1 MRRNSAPSISLL
13 TLAIVL
19 FGSVQFAHAGGLL
32 SRILAGKKGV
42 CKPAPKLRLFQRC
55 PTDPCCPPPSSYC
68 PPCISGA
75 DCPKQLLGM
84 ISDVDEN
91 GETHCVFRVFLTEN
105 CSSLLIQ
112 MVNLPCSVN
121 QASCHNGQCGE
132 NGGEGLEGP
141 FIEIR
146 ALPPLPG
153 PGPGP
158 GPIPTPAPAN
168 PGTNGVV
175 VDTNASGLSGGLP
188 PVHEGFTR
196 QVIGVQANPTL
207 AGYFEH
213 DNGLG
218 GKKYYALYRLSFVR
232 GNETR
237 EAGIGFEVSSVPNG
251 GTMLPGKWANV
262 FNKTH
267 RVDETDPA
275 DPNKV
280 VWTYVVHENR

>member
-1 MRRNSAPSISLL
+1 M
-13 TLAIVL
+13 
-19 FGSVQFAHAGGLL
+19 
-32 SRILAGKKGV
+32 
-42 CKPAPKLRLFQRC
+42 
-55 PTDPCCPPPSSYC
+55 
-68 PPCISGA
+68 
-75 DCPKQLLGM
+75 
-84 ISDVDEN
+84 
-91 GETHCVFRVFLTEN
+91 
-105 CSSLLIQ
+105 
-112 MVNLPCSVN
+112 
-121 QASCHNGQCGE
+121 
-132 NGGEGLEGP
+132 EGP
-141 FIEIR
+141 FIEVR

-158 GPIPTPAPAN
+158 IPTPATAN

-188 PVHEGFTR
+188 PLHEGSTR

-251 GTMLPGKWANV
+251 GMMLPGKWANV

-267 RVDETDPA
+267 RVDETDPM

>member
-32 SRILAGKKGV
+32 SRMLAGKKGV

-146 ALPPLPG
+146 ALPPL